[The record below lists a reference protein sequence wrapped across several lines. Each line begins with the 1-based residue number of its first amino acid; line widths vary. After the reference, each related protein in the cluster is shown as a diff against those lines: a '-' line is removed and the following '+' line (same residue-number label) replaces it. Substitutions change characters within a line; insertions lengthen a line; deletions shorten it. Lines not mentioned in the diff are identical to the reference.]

1 MIFTILIL
9 LLGFVLLVK
18 GADFFVSGAAAI
30 AQHFHIPEILI
41 GLTIVAFGTSAPEA
55 SVSITASL
63 IGDTE
68 ISLANI
74 IGSNIFNFLFIL
86 GAASVIT
93 PIAAQ
98 KSVVA
103 KDFPFAILAPV
114 VLLILAA
121 DQFLNQAAVN
131 QLTRGDGLILLCFFL
146 IFMVYI
152 IQTGL
157 KARND
162 FKDAPTGEQK
172 PTLKTGQAVLLLALG
187 LVGIILGGTMV
198 VNSAEKIALA
208 WGMSQKLVGL
218 TIVAIGTSLPE
229 LVTSV
234 VASIKGQNDIAL
246 GNLVGSNIFN
256 IFFIGG
262 MSAALAPMPAN
273 SFVLIDTFILV
284 GASLLCLLF
293 AKTRHQVSK
302 KEGLLLLL
310 CYAAYLAYIIIRN

>member
-63 IGDTE
+63 TGDTE

-74 IGSNIFNFLFIL
+74 IGSNIFNFLLIL
-86 GAASVIT
+86 GAASIIT

-103 KDFPFAILAPV
+103 KDLPFAILAPV
-114 VLLILAA
+114 VLLVLAA

-146 IFMVYI
+146 IFMVYV

-162 FKDAPTGEQK
+162 FKDAPSGEQK

-187 LVGIILGGTMV
+187 LVGIVLGGTMV

-218 TIVAIGTSLPE
+218 TIVAVGTSLPE

-262 MSAALAPMPAN
+262 MSATLAPMPAN
-273 SFVLIDTFILV
+273 SFVLVDTFILF

-293 AKTRHQVSK
+293 AKTRHQVGRQ
-302 KEGLLLLL
+302 EGILLLL